1 MKLMSRSLADQAY
14 DLVKEQILSG
24 KIKCGEK
31 ISEDS
36 LADQF
41 GVSRTPIREAMRRL
55 NAYGLIEM
63 EPRSHSSVIE
73 ISQKESN
80 DIGILRVNLEN
91 FAIDNINMDMFNSS
105 LEEICRYAA
114 DCQYALSLNNRAKAF
129 ELDSM
134 FHVALIKTANNTAFT
149 DIYERLDAKI
159 QLLRIRQN
167 EPNERLLEYLMQHSR
182 LIELIKDGKKEEAKN
197 LLQTHILHGF

>member
-1 MKLMSRSLADQAY
+1 MKLMSKSLADQAY

-24 KIKCGEK
+24 RIKCGEK

-91 FAIDNINMDMFNSS
+91 FAIDNINMEMFNSS

-114 DCQYALSLNNRAKAF
+114 DCQYALSMNNRAKAF

-182 LIELIKDGKKEEAKN
+182 LIELIKDGNKEEAKN